1 MKLKLMLDTDVLARL
16 CHPTQFREVQD
27 WFRRLLELGRAAPE
41 LLVSVL
47 ADYELRRKLQDLRAS
62 ESLRHLDSLARSLRY
77 VPVTAETIR
86 RAAELR
92 QTFSGELAHSRP
104 SDVDLLVAA
113 QAAVEDAILITG
125 DKKLRRVPNV
135 SAKDWS
141 EIDPA
146 QTSP

>member
-1 MKLKLMLDTDVLARL
+1 MKLKLMLDTDILARL
-16 CHPTQFREVQD
+16 CHPTQFRDVQD

-62 ESLRHLDSLARSLRY
+62 ESLRQLDSLARSLRY
-77 VPVTAETIR
+77 VPVTAETSR

-92 QTFSGELAHSRP
+92 QSLSGELGRSGL
-104 SDVDLLVAA
+104 SDAALLVAA
-113 QAAVEDAILITG
+113 QASVEDAVLVTS
-125 DKKLRRVPNV
+125 DAALRRIPNV
-135 SAKDWS
+135 SAKDWR

-146 QTSP
+146 PTSP